1 MKLRAALCA
10 TLILLCVSRSH
21 LPPAYASGS
30 ADEAWQGTI
39 SVDFKSHVE
48 TDTTDEL
55 LARYHVLKRSVA
67 RHATATSAVYSSFR
81 LSAETETEWTGA
93 ATVDLHTSATDY
105 TLDSRTDPA
114 PAYEE
119 KGYDAATSGATTAQG
134 SVRFFRN
141 TDEKDPRKARCH
153 VEVDAQ
159 DDWRDRPELK
169 VSRTGRNWRF
179 FRPPE
184 PSASWDYAI
193 NDKVALA
200 PTFVG
205 FDFACDPDGTA
216 YSGQQLMKMNPDGTT
231 TQLVTWSIHRGALP
245 ETEVELIPPAEYG
258 QWLPQ
263 AGEDEKTL
271 GDLIDVEIVA
281 HTKGDPAS
289 PPPRRV
295 LKYTITLQDTAKE
308 KGVDLNWPS
317 QYANGGPTEDYD
329 FQIDETNPWIK
340 ITDDKGQSA
349 ETKEE
354 GLTDFRVTLNSYD
367 WGGWTHLKVVAELS
381 DHSTVVAHVRGHPDQ
396 EALAVPKDDNSHH
409 IADAWEGWYELPSND
424 GAADDDDVP
433 VGDGTKGDNVA
444 LYEEYR
450 GFHIGKD
457 NHHERLSPVFK
468 DLFIVDYDQ
477 LGAGIYQKSTGVHVH
492 LLTPQQTAIS
502 DQNAAAH
509 QAANY
514 VTVNGHYGRAYAIAL
529 RNTHIGTWG
538 VGSTEPGVGVPA
550 AIQVVQID
558 AAVIAFGY
566 KDDAPAELQVTIAHE
581 LGHATNVYHH
591 GETEYNV
598 GDVVCKNTVTNPDGS
613 VTLTGDVTN
622 HMCSGKQPV
631 HGTVL
636 NNGVPRLTGAADN
649 CWVVAGKGGE
659 FSGNDQCPMRYD
671 MANYYEDPNGL
682 CRALKG
688 GHGVL
693 LSDYGQDHPGMGV
706 FCSAKNGTGVN
717 DPANPH
723 NKAGDA
729 TLGRCAAQ
737 IRLK

>member
-48 TDTTDEL
+48 TDTTDAL
-55 LARYHVLKRSVA
+55 MARYHVLERTVA

-263 AGEDEKTL
+263 AGEDEKTI
-271 GDLIDVEIVA
+271 GNYIEAQIVA
-281 HTKGDPAS
+281 HKKDDPDS
-289 PPPRRV
+289 PPPKQV
-295 LKYTITLQDTAKE
+295 LKYTVTLQKTSRE
-308 KGVDLNWPS
+308 KGVNLNWPLK
-317 QYANGGPTEDYD
+317 GKDDYD
-329 FQIDETNPWIK
+329 LKLDATNALLK
-340 ITDDKGQSA
+340 ITGDADQAQSA
-349 ETKEE
+349 ETTQEDIE
-354 GLTDFRVTLNSYD
+354 AFIVRVNCYD
-367 WGGWTHLKVVAELS
+367 WGGYTNLAVTAELS
-381 DHSTVVAHVRGHPDQ
+381 DHTTVTAHVRGSGQ
-396 EALAVPKDDNSHH
+396 QSLAIPKDDDGNH
-409 IADAWEGWYELPSND
+409 IADSWEESFGLH
-424 GAADDDDVP
+424 G
-433 VGDGTKGDNVA
+433 GDPASDEDSQPAGHEHNGDSIA
-444 LYEEYR
+444 LYDEYR
-450 GFHIGKD
+450 GFRIQGKPQ
-457 NHHERLSPVFK
+457 RLSPVTK
-468 DLFIVDYDQ
+468 DLFIWDASS
-477 LGAGIYQKSTGVHVH
+477 LGAGIYQASTGV
-492 LLTPQQTAIS
+492 TPRLINETERTYGGS
-502 DQNAAAH
+502 SQNMFI
-509 QAANY
+509 
-514 VTVNGHYGRAYAIAL
+514 VTPNGHYGDVHPIWLRSGAIGE
-529 RNTHIGTWG
+529 TG
-538 VGSTEPGVGVPA
+538 VVGETKGGGWVPSE
-550 AIQVVQID
+550 IYSVTIDSNEIVVQ
-558 AAVIAFGY
+558 Y
-566 KDDAPAELQVTIAHE
+566 KALEPELQVTIGHE
-581 LGHATNVYHH
+581 LGHTTNVNHH
-591 GETEYNV
+591 GDQEKDYLV
-598 GDVVCKNTVTNPDGS
+598 GDVVCHRGIGPCPQ
-613 VTLTGDVTN
+613 GDMACVQ
-622 HMCSGKQPV
+622 KQ
-631 HGTVL
+631 GTVK
-636 NNGVPRLTGAADN
+636 NYICAESKPGTGCYQVAA
-649 CWVVAGKGGE
+649 KGGS
-659 FSGNDQCPMRYD
+659 FSGNDTCPMRYD
-671 MANYYEDPNGL
+671 KTCFYEDPKGICTAKHNGATVTLSFFGTDPPGVGKL
-682 CRALKG
+682 CTSNK
-688 GHGVL
+688 
-693 LSDYGQDHPGMGV
+693 
-706 FCSAKNGTGVN
+706 GTGVN
-717 DPANPH
+717 DTSKPP

-729 TLGRCAAQ
+729 DLGNCASQ
-737 IRLK
+737 VCLKNGAH